1 MTLASFLRECILKIG
16 KTELELLTDVDMIL
30 DQETAIRQGI
40 TRDICRYVEASNKS
54 MLDYD
59 KTKESSHNEYLG
71 YNYQYNELYHNQ
83 FPMANLD
90 MLKISQS
97 LHMILL
103 KTTTKK
109 VIWLYINI

>member
-1 MTLASFLRECILKIG
+1 
-16 KTELELLTDVDMIL
+16 
-30 DQETAIRQGI
+30 
-40 TRDICRYVEASNKS
+40 

-83 FPMANLD
+83 FPMVNLD

-97 LHMILL
+97 LHLILL

-109 VIWLYINI
+109 VIWLYINIWAWLSWILTASTYRITLDYCNKL